1 MTAVKYFDGR
11 ESGNS
16 GLYIQPCDT
25 IFINAYL
32 DDIDKKKVLY
42 HELGHVGQYLENYER
57 MKEKFELQADR
68 NMIHHLLL
76 DYIPTLDYIE
86 DFNVCRFMDAYRLK
100 TTVNETMIKEEYYNL
115 VSGY

>member
-16 GLYIQPCDT
+16 GLYIQPYDT

-42 HELGHVGQYLENYER
+42 HEMGHVGQYLENYER
-57 MKEKFELQADR
+57 MKEKFEMQADR

-76 DYIPTLDYIE
+76 DYIPTLDCIE

-100 TTVNETMIKEEYYNL
+100 TICDEQMVVNEFRNL
-115 VSGY
+115 I

>member
-11 ESGNS
+11 ETGNS
-16 GLYIQPCDT
+16 GLYIQPHDVV
-25 IFINAYL
+25 FINAYL

-57 MKEKFELQADR
+57 MKEKFETQANR

-76 DYIPTLDYIE
+76 DYISTLDFIE

-100 TTVNETMIKEEYYNL
+100 TICDEQMVVNEFKNL
-115 VSGY
+115 I

>member
-11 ESGNS
+11 ETGNS
-16 GLYIQPCDT
+16 GLYIQPYDT

-42 HELGHVGQYLENYER
+42 HELGHVGQHLENYER
-57 MKEKFELQADR
+57 MREKFELQADR

-76 DYIPTLDYIE
+76 DYIPSLDHIE

-100 TTVNETMIKEEYYNL
+100 TICDEQMVVNEFKNL
-115 VSGY
+115 I

>member
-11 ESGNS
+11 ETGNS

-32 DDIDKKKVLY
+32 DDIDQKKVLY
-42 HELGHVGQYLENYER
+42 HELGHVGQHLENYER
-57 MKEKFELQADR
+57 MREKFELQADR

-76 DYIPTLDYIE
+76 DYIPSLDDIE

-100 TTVNETMIKEEYYNL
+100 TICDEQMVVNEFRNL
-115 VSGY
+115 I

>member
-16 GLYIQPCDT
+16 GLYMQPYDT

-32 DDIDKKKVLY
+32 DDIDQKKVLY
-42 HELGHVGQYLENYER
+42 HELGHVGQYLENYDR

-100 TTVNETMIKEEYYNL
+100 TICDEQMVVSEFNNL
-115 VSGY
+115 VN

>member
-11 ESGNS
+11 ETGNS

-32 DDIDKKKVLY
+32 DDIDQKKVLC
-42 HELGHVGQYLENYER
+42 HELGHVGQHLDHYER
-57 MKEKFELQADR
+57 MREKFELQADR

-76 DYIPTLDYIE
+76 DYIPTLDFIE

-100 TTVNETMIKEEYYNL
+100 TICDEQMVVDEFRNL
-115 VSGY
+115 I

>member
-16 GLYIQPCDT
+16 GLYIQPHDT

-42 HELGHVGQYLENYER
+42 HELGHVGQHLENYER
-57 MKEKFELQADR
+57 MREKFELQADR

-76 DYIPTLDYIE
+76 DYIPTLDFIE

-100 TTVNETMIKEEYYNL
+100 TICDEQMVVDEFRNL
-115 VSGY
+115 I

>member
-16 GLYIQPCDT
+16 GLYVQPFDT

-42 HELGHVGQYLENYER
+42 HELGHVGQHLENYER
-57 MKEKFELQADR
+57 MREKFELQADH

-76 DYIPTLDYIE
+76 DYIQTLDHIE

-100 TTVNETMIKEEYYNL
+100 TICDEQMVVNEFRNL
-115 VSGY
+115 I

>member
-11 ESGNS
+11 ETGNS
-16 GLYIQPCDT
+16 GLYIQSHDT

-32 DDIDKKKVLY
+32 DDIDQKKVLY

-57 MKEKFELQADR
+57 MREKFELQADH

-76 DYIPTLDYIE
+76 DYIPTLDHIE

-100 TTVNETMIKEEYYNL
+100 
-115 VSGY
+115 

>member
-11 ESGNS
+11 ETGNN
-16 GLYIQPCDT
+16 GLYIQPHDT

-42 HELGHVGQYLENYER
+42 HEFGHVGQYLENCER

-86 DFNVCRFMDAYRLK
+86 DFNVSRFMDAYRLK
-100 TTVNETMIKEEYYNL
+100 TNCDEQMVVNEFKNL
-115 VSGY
+115 I

>member
-11 ESGNS
+11 ETGNS
-16 GLYIQPCDT
+16 GLYIQPYDT

-32 DDIDKKKVLY
+32 DDVDKKKVLY
-42 HELGHVGQYLENYER
+42 HELGHVGQHLENYER
-57 MKEKFELQADR
+57 MREKFELQADR

-76 DYIPTLDYIE
+76 DYIPTLDHIE

-100 TTVNETMIKEEYYNL
+100 TICDEQMVVSEFKNL
-115 VSGY
+115 I

>member
-11 ESGNS
+11 ETGNS
-16 GLYIQPCDT
+16 GLYIQPFDT

-42 HELGHVGQYLENYER
+42 HEFGHVSQYLENYSFL
-57 MKEKFELQADR
+57 KEKFEAQADR

-76 DYIPTLDYIE
+76 EYIPTLDFIE

-100 TTVNETMIKEEYYNL
+100 TICDEQMVVNEFKNL
-115 VSGY
+115 I

>member
-11 ESGNS
+11 ETGNN
-16 GLYIQPCDT
+16 GLYIQPHDT
-25 IFINAYL
+25 IFINTYL

-42 HELGHVGQYLENYER
+42 HEMGHVGQYLENYELMR
-57 MKEKFELQADR
+57 EKFETQANR

-76 DYIPTLDYIE
+76 EYIPSLDFIE

-100 TTVNETMIKEEYYNL
+100 TMCDEQMVVNEFRNL
-115 VSGY
+115 I

>member
-11 ESGNS
+11 ETGNS
-16 GLYIQPCDT
+16 GLYIQPYDT

-42 HELGHVGQYLENYER
+42 HELGHVGQYLENYDR
-57 MKEKFELQADR
+57 MKEKIELQADR

-76 DYIPTLDYIE
+76 EYIPTLDYIE
-86 DFNVCRFMDAYRLK
+86 DFNVYRFMEAYRLK
-100 TTVNETMIKEEYYNL
+100 TICDEQMVVSEFRNL
-115 VSGY
+115 I